1 MNPDL
6 RLARDVQPWMDRL
19 ATLLP
24 SPPRISTREGYLG
37 DGVIGARSGPE
48 ISFGAVAHE
57 LAHGFEMI
65 SSGRPQSFQQRSWGM
80 RITTRL
86 VIGGEEYEEPVTTQA
101 SEREAR
107 ASGIQLRLL
116 QAVGHPEARG
126 FVQRQARV
134 LCRWMPDWCLG
145 GKGDEA
151 RLKHRAKLIRQ
162 AHAQWPLERIQ
173 AEWPQVRALLDQ
185 AYEANPPSD
194 GPAVRKLRRPA

>member
-1 MNPDL
+1 MDTNL
-6 RLARDVQPWMDRL
+6 RLANDVLPWMERL
-19 ATLLP
+19 SAFLP
-24 SPPRISTREGYLG
+24 TPPRVSTREGYLG

-48 ISFGAVAHE
+48 INFAAVAHE
-57 LAHGFEMI
+57 LAHGFEMLAA
-65 SSGRPQSFQQRSWGM
+65 GRPNAFQQRSWGM

-86 VIGGEEYEEPVTTQA
+86 VIGGNEYEEPVTTQA

-116 QAVGHPEARG
+116 QAVDHPEARG
-126 FVQRQARV
+126 FIQRQAHV

-151 RLKHRAKLIRQ
+151 RLKHRASLIRL

-173 AEWPQVRALLDQ
+173 AEWPKVRALLDQ
-185 AYEANPPSD
+185 AFEANPPD
-194 GPAVRKLRRPA
+194 GRFAVRKRRPA